1 MSGGARW
8 RSHGEKRKKGGNFG
22 KNGDE
27 KRPIGVELGKT
38 ELNRAKNGGPFRK
51 KGDDMRKN

>member
-1 MSGGARW
+1 MAKPR
-8 RSHGEKRKKGGNFG
+8 RKKKKSGNFG

-27 KRPIGVELGKT
+27 KRPIGVEFGKT
-38 ELNRAKNGGPFRK
+38 ELNRDKNGDPFRK

>member
-8 RSHGEKRKKGGNFG
+8 RSHGEKRKKDGNFG

-27 KRPIGVELGKT
+27 KRPIGVEFGKT
-38 ELNRAKNGGPFRK
+38 ELNYAKNGGRFRK
-51 KGDDMRKN
+51 NGGDLRKN